1 MLEALR
7 DPGLFF
13 GDAFAGFGSKMIDTA
28 MAFWAKACEIVVLLC
43 SQNPQSSGGWSYIH
57 SAYEYFHPLAAIILV
72 IWFYVGW
79 MKETTDMR
87 KMGKLESWLPLL
99 IRFGLAAIFC
109 SNALDWAARFMG
121 TAAQTVAELGVQTMS
136 PSYTSCADLF
146 SDAVASQ
153 TGKEALGTGM
163 MLALLGLLGWVAIIV
178 CSFMIIMTGVKRI
191 FNVLIGIPFAGIAL
205 ATFAGGER
213 LNQTA
218 ISWLKTYLG
227 YVLEVIVIVFA
238 LNLSFHMFGSG
249 SSVLNVQ
256 LTGAG
261 LALGTVATVVLPLV
275 ATTACV
281 SGAEMVTR
289 KWLGL

>member
-1 MLEALR
+1 MDER
-7 DPGLFF
+7 DDRF
-13 GDAFAGFGSKMIDTA
+13 
-28 MAFWAKACEIVVLLC
+28 
-43 SQNPQSSGGWSYIH
+43 
-57 SAYEYFHPLAAIILV
+57 
-72 IWFYVGW
+72 
-79 MKETTDMR
+79 R

-99 IRFGLAAIFC
+99 IRFGLAAIMC

-121 TAAQTVAELGVQTMS
+121 ASAQAVAELGVQTMS
-136 PSYTSCADLF
+136 PSYTSCGDLF
-146 SDAVASQ
+146 NDIISSQ
-153 TGKEALGTGM
+153 SGAEAFGTGC
-163 MLALLGLLGWVAIIV
+163 MLAVLGLLGWMAIIV
-178 CSFMIIMTGVKRI
+178 CSFMIITTGVKRI

-218 ISWLKTYLG
+218 ISWIKTYFG

-238 LNLSFHMFGSG
+238 LNLSFHMFGAG
-249 SSVLNVQ
+249 SSLLNVE
-256 LTGAG
+256 LTGIS